1 MSARSPPPPSSAV
14 TSAASSQL
22 VPSHTSP
29 ASTSVSASSPPPPP
43 RSSAA
48 ADPQHPST
56 AISST
61 AATPAH
67 DTKKVSCLEC
77 RASKVKCSGGSTC
90 SRCKRLKRSCEYRS
104 HKRGRKSDNSKIQRL
119 ESTVSSLTHALN
131 QINAQYAGGRPP
143 SQVHPPAH
151 YWHQPAPSAANA
163 LASNS
168 RSPHPHNQ
176 PGTYPHQQQAPRSP
190 QQHHHDHHRHRHH
203 HAQQNSSADHASRS
217 ASCSSSIATPTAEDP
232 DQPDNLGLPTLS
244 NPLKLLAQAS
254 DSARDRDLLL
264 LQTQSSSLG
273 NRPSPSTASRKRKAS
288 INAARPFHGGHGS
301 GGDDDNDDNDDDH
314 DEHCHHLR
322 SRSQEQ
328 HHTRPPR
335 NHASP
340 RSMTLSTHPSSSTR
354 PFGPARGKNYFAN
367 GLYVPK
373 LDLDPLFDPIAQR
386 VLDHAQAARLFDFF
400 MLEINPQL
408 TLLDPHLHTFAHVR
422 NTSLLLLSATCWIA
436 AKFLPDCAKAA
447 TELEARMRDV
457 LLPSILLDGY
467 RSAEIAQAFIILA
480 TYHPPTDTLAEDR
493 SWTYIGFGI
502 RVASELDM
510 NSNLLHLPPARAAD
524 ENLARR
530 LRNRERTWLN
540 LWLSETSLSQHMGRR
555 PTLAIDPVVK
565 GCRHWHLDQFALP
578 EDKAIVAVVQLRLL
592 LSRNIELFDTLDVA
606 LPPPPSRGTCD
617 ERDRQRTRSLSQLDF
632 FRRTISTDLDS
643 WLAIWTDRHVPSP
656 SSSHSNPAV
665 ATSADGAP
673 QRLKKAKLYY
683 WYARL
688 MLNTLPLKCSHL
700 PRSALLPVYR
710 DAYLAA
716 TSYLDLFLTTMVPHN
731 LRFGHNSTIVTPT
744 YCAIF
749 ALRLVSSSSAAAAA
763 NSDNRGQRQGSEVD
777 VEVDAEAAF
786 ELVSRYVG
794 ALEEAGNV
802 TAHRQ
807 GAAGSY
813 APYLQ
818 TVLARVRDSV
828 GRSQR
833 QQQQQ
838 QHPQSRFRP
847 STVRQDG
854 VDIEMTERAQ
864 AFWPRSAGEPSGLAS
879 TNDELTNTGPQT
891 PYPAVVAT
899 AFQAGQGGT
908 PYPAFA
914 DSDDPILHNL
924 FHFQAGPSGVQTVSS
939 QPTNGSGV
947 TDISYAE
954 LFNSTGDFVGLEEGL
969 LNESIFG
976 DMSLPFDGSAGGI
989 WSRTA

>member
-131 QINAQYAGGRPP
+131 QINA
-143 SQVHPPAH
+143 H
-151 YWHQPAPSAANA
+151 
-163 LASNS
+163 
-168 RSPHPHNQ
+168 
-176 PGTYPHQQQAPRSP
+176 
-190 QQHHHDHHRHRHH
+190 
-203 HAQQNSSADHASRS
+203 

-818 TVLARVRDSV
+818 TVLARVRDS
-828 GRSQR
+828 
-833 QQQQQ
+833 
-838 QHPQSRFRP
+838 
-847 STVRQDG
+847 
-854 VDIEMTERAQ
+854 
-864 AFWPRSAGEPSGLAS
+864 
-879 TNDELTNTGPQT
+879 T